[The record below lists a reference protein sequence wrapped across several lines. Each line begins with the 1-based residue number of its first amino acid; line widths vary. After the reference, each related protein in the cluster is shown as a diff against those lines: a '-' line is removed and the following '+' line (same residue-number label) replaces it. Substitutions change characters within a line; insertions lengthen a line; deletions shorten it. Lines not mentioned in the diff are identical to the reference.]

1 MFYPGLSHLKQS
13 SSDLGAAQ
21 KLKKL
26 NTSKIASKFYCFQS
40 LTFTRFVKFYIVI
53 LTLFIHETMI
63 STEAKW
69 NGRKT
74 FASQLTQLAAGLLLK
89 VLKCFKVMHRKKYR
103 VLIGLMNH
111 PIRFIDRE
119 NKTKL
124 VSASFSELLWKKV
137 TNFLKKDYLQAWVYI
152 F

>member
-1 MFYPGLSHLKQS
+1 
-13 SSDLGAAQ
+13 
-21 KLKKL
+21 
-26 NTSKIASKFYCFQS
+26 
-40 LTFTRFVKFYIVI
+40 
-53 LTLFIHETMI
+53 MI

-74 FASQLTQLAAGLLLK
+74 FASELTKLADGLLLK
-89 VLKCFKVMHRKKYR
+89 VIKYFKVMQRKKYR

-124 VSASFSELLWKKV
+124 VPASFSELLWKKL
-137 TNFLKKDYLQAWVYI
+137 TNFLKKDYLQAWLYI